1 MIVVIIV
8 LIGIIINK
16 HLTSYIII
24 FALPIIGI
32 KKWFEENRG
41 LSFSN

>member
-1 MIVVIIV
+1 MIVIIIV

-16 HLTSYIII
+16 HLTSYII